1 MWVMLPMPPVPET
14 VMVFPL
20 VLMVTC
26 WVPLKDIVPVVPPTV
41 SPIVQ
46 PWVFIV
52 KVAVLEKVRV
62 AADFTVTALKSLSFS
77 DVGEM
82 VVLEIKSLSAQG
94 EGLVQV

>member
-1 MWVMLPMPPVPET
+1 M
-14 VMVFPL
+14 FPL

-26 WVPLKDIVPVVPPTV
+26 WVPLKDIVPVVTPTV